1 MVREN
6 EPTLLVM
13 YVAESIRASKNESP
27 IANNSRGWG
36 GGQSFPTMQEV
47 RATSV
52 DHRKIAWKSRRANTK
67 PLTFTSSTY
76 WQQIYLYYTGLKYKR
91 MCNLWKPKS
100 QLMFAFWLILALQA
114 CFRHIQ
120 HYGTFKKEINTYD
133 GNISP
138 LLDPLCNKTE

>member
-27 IANNSRGWG
+27 IANNSSRGWG
-36 GGQSFPTMQEV
+36 GGGHSFPTMQEV

-67 PLTFTSSTY
+67 PLTFTIVHNTDNKY
-76 WQQIYLYYTGLKYKR
+76 TCTQGWNTKECAIY
-91 MCNLWKPKS
+91 
-100 QLMFAFWLILALQA
+100 
-114 CFRHIQ
+114 
-120 HYGTFKKEINTYD
+120 
-133 GNISP
+133 GNP
-138 LLDPLCNKTE
+138 NPNWCLLFDWF